1 MRVYN
6 KHKGNTMDNSYDYNP
21 ALDELEGLVTMLNDL
36 VRNTGDIPRDHS
48 PLWNNYLHKW
58 THFDML
64 HILAV
69 MNAVRQANPN
79 LFSLDQETHLD
90 KIMDTVFRGI
100 ELNKRNTLLGRKQ
113 TRNVLDLPPKG
124 DYWKFVMHI
133 REIWN
138 KVHNAPLPIYAKKKK
153 KKVR

>member
-1 MRVYN
+1 MRGYN

-69 MNAVRQANPN
+69 MNAVRHANPN
-79 LFSLDQETHLD
+79 LFSLDQ
-90 KIMDTVFRGI
+90 
-100 ELNKRNTLLGRKQ
+100 Q
-113 TRNVLDLPPKG
+113 TQ
-124 DYWKFVMHI
+124 HI
-133 REIWN
+133 
-138 KVHNAPLPIYAKKKK
+138 VG
-153 KKVR
+153 